1 MLLPLT
7 DAHTAILIKGDRS
20 RILDM
25 TIAAGSGLYVS
36 LLVEVPMGM
45 GYIAKLGL
53 VP

>member
-7 DAHTAILIKGDRS
+7 DAHAAILVEGDRA

-25 TIAAGSGLYVS
+25 TIAARSGLNVS

-45 GYIAKLGL
+45 GDIAKLGL